1 MSCVSLQNSCATVY
15 YALEH
20 LLLDGPKSEAH
31 GLLSEE
37 NYADEMKKKS
47 WACWNCQYNW
57 AGQNK
62 LVKTSSCKPPVA
74 QDNTEDHDSSIPFH
88 GQVHPKQIYM

>member
-15 YALEH
+15 YALQH

-37 NYADEMKKKS
+37 NYADEMKKTT

-57 AGQNK
+57 AG
-62 LVKTSSCKPPVA
+62 
-74 QDNTEDHDSSIPFH
+74 
-88 GQVHPKQIYM
+88 